1 MGDNR
6 VWFVKER
13 KYHVED
19 EPMRALRWSAVVCA
33 VLGLVWAASGAIAEQ
48 SAEVPAKPENL
59 ARKAIARASTAH
71 SDQYLAQFVCDGHV
85 PAPGSGD
92 DVGKAWAARG
102 NDHPQGALLSLEW
115 PEPVTIAEVVYYG
128 RTAFAAS
135 ENWKDFEISLDDDSA
150 VLHRGALVGGHGPQR
165 ITLSTAVKARK
176 LTLRFT
182 SCWGGPNPGASEIEV
197 YATPPAEAALGAFIP
212 ASRLRM
218 DGSGPPPPPTIQE
231 TPELARQVNAGQL
244 GFTKLVVVQ
253 RHHIHASHVYTYHCE
268 GQRDGG
274 GLFIYDVTDA
284 SLTRLVDSSAGQI
297 QACDLS
303 YDGRTIVFGWRR
315 GNEPYQVYS
324 INVDGT
330 DLQQLTQSHD
340 GHNYDPAWLP
350 DGRIVFLSSRISQAA
365 YCFFTPVGILWTMHA
380 DGSDQRPI
388 SANYLNDFTPAVM
401 NDGRIIYGRWEY
413 VDRPAI
419 PIQSLWTINPDGTML
434 QGFFGNRVLD
444 PATFIEPQPIPG
456 SRAVLCTL
464 TGHNGSCR
472 GAIGMIDPDLGNN
485 AQEGIRN
492 ITPEI
497 RLRGIRHSTN
507 GPRGPYQTPYPL
519 DSRYYLVSYDGT
531 LLVRD
536 YEITQQATVLEPD
549 DTMGFYNPRPVRSRV
564 RPPIRN
570 SDLSGSGNGGHM
582 ATVYLQD
589 VYNGLEPH
597 VQRGEVKQIAV
608 VQELTRAL
616 ITSPGIHRPLY
627 DFQRML
633 VSCGATY
640 VPKQVLGF
648 ADVTDDGAAS
658 FRVPPMQP
666 LYFIALDAQGRAV
679 QRMRSF
685 THLMPGEVQ
694 GCIGCHESR
703 QDGPRPILPT
713 SLARPPQDLVPPEWG
728 VRGFCYATLVQPILD
743 KHCVG
748 CHNPRQSD
756 LLDLSGDRTDCF
768 NVSYETLAD
777 VGQGRTGSPYVNWIP
792 TYNGHEWNI
801 QEIAPK
807 KWGSHPS
814 RLADVILAGH
824 PDRDGKPRVDLSEAE
839 RRRILMWIDLNVPY
853 YGTADTAHPDL
864 PGCRQIYPA
873 ELTAVMND
881 VFERRCIG
889 CHESQRETM
898 AKSWTP
904 RTARWRGDALGV
916 RIERPELNAFLLA
929 PLAED
934 AGGTGRCSAAVFAST
949 SDADYQSVLDTFL
962 PVHALIRKTP
972 RMDMPGAV
980 PHPICF
986 DCRRADDAELES
998 AMK

>member
-1 MGDNR
+1 MSASCRLGIHVS
-6 VWFVKER
+6 VWVL
-13 KYHVED
+13 VGSVAVAVAD
-19 EPMRALRWSAVVCA
+19 EPAA
-33 VLGLVWAASGAIAEQ
+33 AAS
-48 SAEVPAKPENL
+48 KPENL
-59 ARKAIARASTAH
+59 ARQAKAWASTAH
-71 SDQYLAQFVCDGHV
+71 SDQYSAGFACDGHV
-85 PAPGSGD
+85 PAPGSRD
-92 DVGKAWAARG
+92 DVGRAWAARG
-102 NDHPQGALLSLEW
+102 NHHPDGAWFTLEW
-115 PEPVTIAEVVYYG
+115 PEPVVIAEIVYYG

-135 ENWKDFEISLDDDSA
+135 ENWKDFEIRLDDGPDVVHQG
-150 VLHRGALVGGHGPQR
+150 VLSGGHGPQR
-165 ITLSTAVKARK
+165 IVLPTPARARK
-176 LTLRFT
+176 LAIRFT
-182 SCWGGPNPGASEIEV
+182 SSWGGPNPGASEIEV
-197 YATPPAEAALGAFIP
+197 YATRPPDEALGALIP
-212 ASRLRM
+212 VNKLRM
-218 DGSGPPPPPTIQE
+218 DGSGPPPPPTVE
-231 TPELARQVNAGQL
+231 ESPELVRQVRAAQL

-253 RHHIHASHVYTYHCE
+253 RHHIGASHVYTYHCE

-274 GLFIYDVTDA
+274 GLFVYDVTDD
-284 SLTRLVDSSAGQI
+284 SLTRLVDSSGGQI

-315 GNEPYQVYS
+315 GTDPYQVYT

-330 DLQQLTQSHD
+330 DLRRLTCVQD
-340 GHNYDPAWLP
+340 DHNYDPAWLP

-365 YCFFTPVGILWTMHA
+365 YCFFTPVGILWTMNA
-380 DGSDQRPI
+380 DGSDQRQI
-388 SANYLNDFTPAVM
+388 SANYLNDFTPAVL

-419 PIQSLWTINPDGTML
+419 PIQSLWTINADGTML

-472 GAIGMIDPDLGNN
+472 GAIGIIDPDLGNN

-497 RLRGIRHSTN
+497 RLRGVSHSTN

-519 DSRYYLVSYDGT
+519 DQQYYLVSYDGT

-536 YEITQQATVLEPD
+536 YDCTVQATVLEPLD
-549 DTMGFYNPRPVRSRV
+549 EMGFYNPRPIRSRV
-564 RPPIRN
+564 RPPVR
-570 SDLSGSGNGGHM
+570 SAPWADSADASSM
-582 ATVYLQD
+582 ATLYLQD
-589 VYNGLEPH
+589 IYNGLEPH

-608 VQELTRAL
+608 VQEVTRAL

-640 VPKQVLGF
+640 VPKQVLGY
-648 ADVTDDGAAS
+648 ADVAEDGSAC
-658 FRVPPMQP
+658 FHVPPMQP

-703 QDGPRPILPT
+703 HDGPRPLLPGA
-713 SLARPPQDLVPPEWG
+713 LAREPQELVPPEWG
-728 VRGFCYATLVQPILD
+728 IRGFCYATLVQPVLD
-743 KHCVG
+743 QHCVG
-748 CHNPRQSD
+748 CHHPHEPHR
-756 LLDLSGDRTDCF
+756 LDLSGDRTDCF
-768 NVSYETLAD
+768 NVSYEMLAD
-777 VGQGRTGSPYVNWIP
+777 LGQGRTGSPYVNWIP

-801 QEIAPK
+801 QEIRPK
-807 KWGSHPS
+807 QWGSHPS
-814 RLADVILAGH
+814 KLADLVLAGH
-824 PDRDGKPRVDLSEAE
+824 PDQDGKPRVRLSESE

-873 ELTAVMND
+873 DLTQVMND
-881 VFERRCIG
+881 VFARRCVE
-889 CHESQRETM
+889 CHQSQQEPM
-898 AKSWTP
+898 GKSWTA
-904 RTARWRGDALGV
+904 RTARWRGDAMGL

-934 AGGTGRCSAAVFAST
+934 AGGTGRCGAPVFAST
-949 SDADYQSVLDTFL
+949 EDADYQAVLQTFL
-962 PVHALIRKTP
+962 PVRQLIRQRP

-980 PHPICF
+980 PDPVCF
-986 DCRRADDAELES
+986 DCRRADGAQLTQSDP
-998 AMK
+998 